1 MGQRERERERER
13 ESQCVSI
20 HCRASICMVPA
31 TRKCIYTHI
40 EKDIK
45 NYPSNEDT
53 SFHYENS
60 GLTETYTNQQS
71 CAQTL
76 HMVAK

>member
-1 MGQRERERERER
+1 MGQRERERER

-40 EKDIK
+40 EKNKK
-45 NYPSNEDT
+45 NYPSNKDT

-60 GLTETYTNQQS
+60 GLTETYKSTEL
-71 CAQTL
+71 CTDTAYGG
-76 HMVAK
+76 